1 MFLVDTAEGRIIPDE
16 EIKKTLA
23 SQHPYRKWVE
33 GNSVEM
39 SDLPRREHV
48 SHSGPVSYTHLIS
61 WLYAVMSS
69 VRVSSPCASFS
80 RVVGFGQISGAYADG
95 HGPLPGGQ
103 KISEMP

>member
-39 SDLPRREHV
+39 SDLPAAPHV
-48 SHSGPVSYTHLIS
+48 SHSGQIVQRRQRLRYTEEDLK
-61 WLYAVMSS
+61 
-69 VRVSSPCASFS
+69 RCSP
-80 RVVGFGQISGAYADG
+80 DG
-95 HGPLPGGQ
+95 
-103 KISEMP
+103 